1 MSKIFRNLKA
11 KGQDNLQNTIA
22 NFEVSNW
29 FTLTLFYSWTYFL
42 LNNFQPSKALKF
54 NRQPSSLEKITR
66 QSYHPIE
73 TLKRG
78 CFTTVAFIW
87 LILAITRPYSQV
99 TVNRLLVLLVN
110 SRPTLFPFI
119 LRKLSVACWSFVG
132 RQLVVCLPTVYRRTA
147 DRFLG
152 ELFFNFAD
160 LGRDTSSVWNTLY
173 VISWGNHEPVVA
185 PQNVGCF
192 LK

>member
-1 MSKIFRNLKA
+1 M
-11 KGQDNLQNTIA
+11 
-22 NFEVSNW
+22 
-29 FTLTLFYSWTYFL
+29 
-42 LNNFQPSKALKF
+42 
-54 NRQPSSLEKITR
+54 
-66 QSYHPIE
+66 
-73 TLKRG
+73 
-78 CFTTVAFIW
+78 
-87 LILAITRPYSQV
+87 
-99 TVNRLLVLLVN
+99 VLLVN

-160 LGRDTSSVWNTLY
+160 LGRGTSSVWNTLY

-192 LK
+192 LVSYFNTGTAWQQRFSHLNGYGAKYYSYLWSRAVASRIWHQCFAKNPFSREMGDRYRHTMLAYGGGREPRLLVEDMLEKKLTTSEIGRASCRERV